1 MKKRVVK
8 LDENAIERLV
18 KKVLIAEEEE
28 GGNEKPKSTLTRHPA
43 YPVIDDLGNN
53 LEDLKRKFKN
63 GIANAVSGSDGYH
76 SDIDKFSSEFTNFIG
91 KVEKLKQKINDYQTE
106 DNDRHRN
113 EQKKR
118 KMQEKQMHNQRKDQ
132 AKDGGRNYSY

>member
-18 KKVLIAEEEE
+18 MKVLMAEED
-28 GGNEKPKSTLTRHPA
+28 GSSNEKPKSTLTRHPA
-43 YPVIDDLGNN
+43 YPIIDELEEN

-63 GIANAVSGSDGYH
+63 GIANAVSGTDGYH

-91 KVEKLKQKINDYQTE
+91 KIEKLKQKINEYQTE
-106 DNDRHRN
+106 DNERHRN
-113 EQKKR
+113 EEKKR
-118 KMQEKQMHNQRKDQ
+118 AFQEKRMHNERKNQ
-132 AKDGGRNYSY
+132 AKGGGKYYSY